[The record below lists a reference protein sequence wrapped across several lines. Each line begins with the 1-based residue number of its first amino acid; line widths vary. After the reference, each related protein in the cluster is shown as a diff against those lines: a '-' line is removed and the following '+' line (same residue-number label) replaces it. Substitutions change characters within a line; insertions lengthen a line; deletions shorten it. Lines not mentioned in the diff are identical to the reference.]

1 MVGYV
6 WEQKL
11 VTYIYEGTLPLK
23 SALVTSAFSEEGN
36 DLTDVSMT
44 MAFKPKFGSLGALMV
59 PMMTPKLRAMM
70 QGLLDGNAAYV
81 ERGDLVA
88 RAAQQSIARRIQ
100 DADFRTEPGRS
111 DIGHGHDP

>member
-11 VTYIYEGTLPLK
+11 LTDIYEGTLPLK
-23 SALVTSAFSEEGN
+23 SALVTFAFSEEGN

-44 MAFKPKFGSLGALMV
+44 MAFKPKFGPSGALMA
-59 PMMTPKLRAMM
+59 PKLRAMM

-81 ERGDLVA
+81 ERGDLVV
-88 RAAQQSIARRIQ
+88 RAA
-100 DADFRTEPGRS
+100 
-111 DIGHGHDP
+111 